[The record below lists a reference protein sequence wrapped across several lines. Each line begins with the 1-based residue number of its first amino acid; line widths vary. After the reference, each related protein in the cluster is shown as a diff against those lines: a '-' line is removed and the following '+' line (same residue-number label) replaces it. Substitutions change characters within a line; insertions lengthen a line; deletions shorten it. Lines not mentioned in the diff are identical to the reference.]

1 MNKTNRWNI
10 PLSTIIPITLNKQQM
25 KQITIEFLKDT
36 YTQLYHTI
44 PSYNQTEEYR
54 EYVQLYK
61 TILQDLTTEHEF
73 KEFEEEL

>member
-1 MNKTNRWNI
+1 MNKKNRLNI

-25 KQITIEFLKDT
+25 KQITIEYLKDT
-36 YTQLYHTI
+36 YSQLHATI

-54 EYVQLYK
+54 EYLQLYK